1 MLLIILIKELALNPY
16 CSRVGQN
23 KKKSAPFQL
32 IRYDLNWPHLQ
43 EVELELE
50 FELQEAG
57 IY

>member
-1 MLLIILIKELALNPY
+1 MLLIILIKELALNQY

-23 KKKSAPFQL
+23 KKKSAHFQL
-32 IRYDLNWPHLQ
+32 IRYDLNWPHPQ
-43 EVELELE
+43 EVELE